1 MSVTA
6 YHFWSPTCGPCK
18 VIKPALE
25 DLKEEFM
32 TVDWT
37 TVNTHDDPRNLASIY
52 GVKVVPTIVVIARD
66 DNGQVVLTEKQSG
79 TNISAYYR
87 ILRNAQRAITPS

>member
-1 MSVTA
+1 MSVSA

-25 DLKEEFM
+25 DLKEEFL

-37 TVNTHDDPRNLASIY
+37 TVNTHDDAENLARLY

-66 DNGQVVLTEKQSG
+66 ENGQVLLTEKQSG

-87 ILRNAQRAITPS
+87 ILRNAQKAITQT

>member
-1 MSVTA
+1 MSISA

-25 DLKEEFM
+25 DLKEEFL

-37 TVNTHDDPRNLASIY
+37 TVNTQDDTRNLASIY